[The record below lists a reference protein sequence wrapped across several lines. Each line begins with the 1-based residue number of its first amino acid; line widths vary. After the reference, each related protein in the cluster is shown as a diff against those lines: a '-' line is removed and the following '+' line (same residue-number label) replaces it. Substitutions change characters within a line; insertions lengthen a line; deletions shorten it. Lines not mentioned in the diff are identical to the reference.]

1 MTPVAVI
8 VTVAVYITVL
18 FAVSWFSGRH
28 SDNAGFFVGNH
39 RTTWY
44 MSAMA
49 MVSAAMS
56 GVTYVSVPG
65 SVAADSFSYLQMVAG
80 FTVGQCVLAFVM
92 LPVFYRRRVVSL
104 YEYLDDRFGVT
115 AHRTGAAF
123 FLVSKTLGA
132 SLKIFPVCAV
142 MQLLV
147 FEPFGLPFTLN
158 VASVM
163 VMVWLYTGRGGVR
176 SLVWTDS
183 LKTLCLVLS
192 LVLSIVFISKAL
204 GLSFGGVMSEI
215 EKSPYSRIFFF
226 DDPSSSRYFWKMF
239 WAGVFVLIAMTGLDQ
254 DMMQLNISCR
264 TKRDAQIN
272 IIITALCQIVIIVM
286 FLMLGVLLYTYA
298 SRTGMTLPA
307 RSDQLFAQVAT
318 NGGLPAALGVVFV
331 LGLVACTY
339 STAGSALTA
348 LTTSFTVDILRG
360 RERFDEERLTRV
372 RHRVHSVMAVIIGL
386 TIVMFDAWS
395 DDSIINLVYK
405 VVSYTYGPL
414 LGMFAFGALF
424 RWKIR
429 DRWLPV
435 VAVAAP
441 VLSAVLQYEVR
452 HLFNYEIGFEL
463 LIYNAL
469 FTMSGMMMLI
479 KNNKN
484 L

>member
-1 MTPVAVI
+1 MSPLAVI
-8 VTVAVYITVL
+8 ITVAAYIVVL
-18 FAVSWFSGRH
+18 FAVSYFSGRR

-49 MVSAAMS
+49 MISAAMS

-65 SVAADSFSYLQMVAG
+65 SVAADSFSYLQMVMG

-92 LPVFYRRRVVSL
+92 LPMFYKRRVVSL

-123 FLVSKTLGA
+123 FLVSKILGA

-147 FEPFGLPFTLN
+147 FDAYGLPFGLN
-158 VASVM
+158 VAVTM
-163 VMVWLYTGRGGVR
+163 IFVWLYTGRGGVR

-183 LKTLCLVLS
+183 LKTLCLVSS
-192 LVLSIVFISKAL
+192 LVLSIVFIARAL
-204 GLSFGGVMSEI
+204 GLSFGGMVHEI
-215 EKSPYSRIFFF
+215 GASPYSRLFFF
-226 DDPSSSRYFWKMF
+226 DDPSSSRYFWKLF
-239 WAGVFVLIAMTGLDQ
+239 WAGVFVLVAMTGLDQ
-254 DMMQLNISCR
+254 DMMQVNISCR

-272 IIITALCQIVIIVM
+272 IMITAFCQIVIIVM
-286 FLMLGVLLYTYA
+286 FLMLGVLLYLYA
-298 SRTGMTLPA
+298 DRTGLELPA
-307 RSDQLFAQVAT
+307 RSDQLFAKVAAG
-318 NGGLPAALGVVFV
+318 GGLPVTLGVVFV
-331 LGLVACTY
+331 LGLIACTY

-360 RERFDEERLTRV
+360 MERYDEQRLTKV
-372 RHRVHSVMAVIIGL
+372 RHRVHTAMGVVIGV
-386 TIVMFDAWS
+386 TIVLFELLS
-395 DDSIINLVYK
+395 NDSIINLVYK

-424 RWKIR
+424 KWRIR
-429 DRWLPV
+429 DRWLPL

-441 VLSAVLQYEVR
+441 LLSALLQYAAR
-452 HLFNYEIGFEL
+452 RYFDYEIGFEL

-469 FTMSGMMMLI
+469 FTMLGMAMLI
-479 KNNKN
+479 KKR
-484 L
+484 

>member
-8 VTVAVYITVL
+8 ITIAAYLCVL
-18 FAVSWFSGRH
+18 FAVSWFSGRR
-28 SDNAGFFVGNH
+28 SDNAGFFIGNH
-39 RTTWY
+39 RMTWY

-49 MVSAAMS
+49 MISAAMS

-65 SVAADSFSYLQMVAG
+65 SVAADAFSYLQMVMG

-92 LPVFYRRRVVSL
+92 LPMFYKRRVVSL
-104 YEYLDDRFGVT
+104 YEYLDDRFGIA

-123 FLVSKTLGA
+123 FLLSKILGA

-147 FEPFGLPFTLN
+147 FEPLGLPFVLN
-158 VASVM
+158 AAVTM
-163 VMVWLYTGRGGVR
+163 LCVWLYTGRGGVR

-183 LKTLCLVLS
+183 LKTVCLVAS
-192 LVLSIVFISKAL
+192 LVLSIVLVSKAL
-204 GLSFGGVMSEI
+204 GLSFGGMMREI
-215 EKSPYSRIFFF
+215 GDSPYSRIFFF
-226 DDPSSSRYFWKMF
+226 DDPSSSRYFWKLF
-239 WAGVFVLIAMTGLDQ
+239 WAGVFVLVAMTGLDQ

-272 IIITALCQIVIIVM
+272 IMITALCQIVIIVM

-298 SRTGMTLPA
+298 ARTGMELPA
-307 RSDQLFAQVAT
+307 KSDQLFAKVAT
-318 NGGLPAALGVVFV
+318 GGGLPTALGVVFV
-331 LGLVACTY
+331 LGLIACTY

-360 RERFDEERLTRV
+360 MERYDEERLTRV
-372 RHRVHSVMAVIIGL
+372 RHKVHLAMAAVIGV
-386 TIVMFDAWS
+386 TIVLFELLS
-395 DDSIINLVYK
+395 NDSIINLVYK

-424 RWKIR
+424 RWRIR
-429 DRWLPV
+429 DRWLPF

-441 VLSAVLQYEVR
+441 LLSALLQYGAR
-452 HLFNYEIGFEL
+452 RLFDYEIGFEL

-469 FTMSGMMMLI
+469 LTMLGMAIL
-479 KNNKN
+479 KRN
-484 L
+484 